1 LSCFF
6 NFCQTKKVDNNE
18 DRKYN
23 ALHCA
28 REAWCNLED
37 GVRLERRVYV
47 NILYDLYAPLLTERQ
62 RNVYEMCYFSDWSL
76 SEVAESS
83 GVSRQA
89 IHILLGRTTE
99 RLLAFENE
107 LGIAARLERL
117 ESRIKELELRISEMS
132 EE

>member
-1 LSCFF
+1 M
-6 NFCQTKKVDNNE
+6 
-18 DRKYN
+18 
-23 ALHCA
+23 
-28 REAWCNLED
+28 
-37 GVRLERRVYV
+37 

-76 SEVAESS
+76 SEIAENS

-89 IHILLGRTTE
+89 IHILLSRTTE
-99 RLLAFENE
+99 RLIAFEGQ

-117 ESRIKELELRISEMS
+117 ESRIEELKLRISEKN